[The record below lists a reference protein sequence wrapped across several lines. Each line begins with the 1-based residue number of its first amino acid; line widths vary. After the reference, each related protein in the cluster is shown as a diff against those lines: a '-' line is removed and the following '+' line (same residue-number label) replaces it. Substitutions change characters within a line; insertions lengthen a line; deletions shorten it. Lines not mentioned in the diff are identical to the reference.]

1 VKFYYKSVLN
11 YMETKGFIAN
21 LELNYKNIKDKSASE
36 PTISQFGPKALS
48 IQRSGKGEG
57 GRCLGLLASP
67 LGQGR
72 VWPPK
77 GWFGDKG
84 ILGGLEGIEGEIN

>member
-77 GWFGDKG
+77 G
-84 ILGGLEGIEGEIN
+84 